1 MLANDANV
9 NYTTVINGESNRL
22 NKKQNFNYSILKK

>member
-9 NYTTVINGESNRL
+9 NYPTVIKGGSNQL
-22 NKKQNFNYSILKK
+22 NKKQNFNFSILKK